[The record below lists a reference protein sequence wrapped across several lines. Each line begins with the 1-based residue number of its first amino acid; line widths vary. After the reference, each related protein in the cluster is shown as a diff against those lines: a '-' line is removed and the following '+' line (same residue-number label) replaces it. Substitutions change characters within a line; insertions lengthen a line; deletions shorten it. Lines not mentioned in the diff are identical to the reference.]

1 VPVPAGLM
9 RNNWLP
15 LELARYVPSE
25 ELKQL
30 HQRGAT
36 IERDSQALM
45 SRVSKRKESEKTDLW
60 TENRELSTEQKEAA
74 TKVTIEQ
81 VEVCQSQER
90 WMGSNA

>member
-1 VPVPAGLM
+1 M

-15 LELARYVPSE
+15 LQLARYVPSE

-30 HQRGAT
+30 HERGAT

-45 SRVSKRKESEKTDLW
+45 SPVTKKKASEKTDLW
-60 TENRELSTEQKEAA
+60 TENHDLSTEPKDSAS
-74 TKVTIEQ
+74 KITIEH

-90 WMGSNA
+90 

>member
-1 VPVPAGLM
+1 M

-15 LELARYVPSE
+15 LQLARYVPSE

-30 HQRGAT
+30 HERGAT

-45 SRVSKRKESEKTDLW
+45 SPVTKKKASDKTDLW
-60 TENRELSTEQKEAA
+60 TENHDLSTEQKDSAS
-74 TKVTIEQ
+74 KITIEH

-90 WMGSNA
+90 

>member
-1 VPVPAGLM
+1 M

-15 LELARYVPSE
+15 LQLARYVPSE

-30 HQRGAT
+30 HERGAT

-45 SRVSKRKESEKTDLW
+45 SPVTKKKASDKTDLW
-60 TENRELSTEQKEAA
+60 TENHDLSTEQRDSTSKI
-74 TKVTIEQ
+74 TIEH

-90 WMGSNA
+90 